1 MPVWLAAVPGSV
13 PRYSIDQQ
21 IAGCCFLK
29 VSCGLRARSRITPAE
44 SMPKT
49 GVVQVRP
56 DPRDD
61 VVARQYQRWVFPPPI
76 HDLDEWNAGNYDWT
90 DPFYAHRIYWPD
102 REYPPGLDILVAGC
116 GANQA
121 AYFAFTNPSAKV
133 VAIDVSQPSL
143 DHLQYL
149 KDKHGLQNLELHLLP
164 IEELSALGLDFDLVV
179 SVGVLHHLADPAK
192 GMQALA
198 GCLRRD
204 GVASVMLYAKYGRIG
219 VDLLASVFH
228 DLRLGQDDSSVQ
240 VVKETIPLLP
250 ADHPVRSYLKN
261 SPDLNADTSV
271 MDTFLHGR
279 QRCYTVTECIDLVTS
294 AGLVLQEWLV
304 KSLYY
309 PHEGFALP
317 DRLLSALNGL
327 ADVEIWSLM
336 ERLYALNT
344 SHSFV
349 ACRPDRPKADYAVDF
364 SSAEALGYIPVIRAF
379 SGVFGNDIVMPHGK
393 VPLSAVQVPFIQL
406 VDGRRTIRE
415 IAALVARDR
424 APQPGVADV
433 ENLARNVFQ
442 NLWRLD
448 FLAMARTPPSLNKRE
463 GPAPPAFRDP
473 TC

>member
-1 MPVWLAAVPGSV
+1 M
-13 PRYSIDQQ
+13 
-21 IAGCCFLK
+21 
-29 VSCGLRARSRITPAE
+29 
-44 SMPKT
+44 
-49 GVVQVRP
+49 
-56 DPRDD
+56 
-61 VVARQYQRWVFPPPI
+61 ARQYQRWVFPPPI
-76 HDLDEWNAGNYDWT
+76 HDLDEWNAGNFDWT

-179 SVGVLHHLADPAK
+179 CVGVLHHLADPAK

-204 GVASVMLYAKYGRIG
+204 GVASVMLYGKYGRIG

-228 DLRLGQDDSSVQ
+228 DLGLGQDDSSVQ

-250 ADHPVRSYLKN
+250 PDHPVRSYLKN

-271 MDTFLHGR
+271 VDTFLHGR

-294 AGLVLQEWLV
+294 AGLVLQEWLF

-309 PHEGFALP
+309 PHESFALP

-327 ADVEIWSLM
+327 PDVEIWSLM
-336 ERLYALNT
+336 ERLHALST

-379 SGVFGNDIVMPHGK
+379 SGVFGNDIVMPHGR

-415 IAALVARDR
+415 IAAMVARDR

-448 FLAMARTPPSLNKRE
+448 FLAMARIPPSLNKRE
-463 GPAPPAFRDP
+463 GPAPPAYRDP

>member
-1 MPVWLAAVPGSV
+1 
-13 PRYSIDQQ
+13 
-21 IAGCCFLK
+21 
-29 VSCGLRARSRITPAE
+29 
-44 SMPKT
+44 MPKT

-179 SVGVLHHLADPAK
+179 CVGVLHHLVDPAK

-204 GVASVMLYAKYGRIG
+204 GVASVMLYGKYGRIG

-228 DLRLGQDDSSVQ
+228 DLGLGQDDSSVQ
-240 VVKETIPLLP
+240 VVRETIPLLP

-271 MDTFLHGR
+271 VDTFLHGR

-294 AGLVLQEWLV
+294 AGLVLQEWLF

-309 PHEGFALP
+309 PHESFALP

-327 ADVEIWSLM
+327 PDVEIWSLM
-336 ERLYALNT
+336 ERVHALNT

-463 GPAPPAFRDP
+463 GPAPPAYRDL